1 MCVKGSNNSCPN
13 STILY
18 NYQFV
23 FIETISDKCQAHST
37 PSIGGCYYPLP
48 TLEVSHF
55 PCQPLL
61 YLYSI

>member
-18 NYQFV
+18 KYQFV

-37 PSIGGCYYPLP
+37 DY
-48 TLEVSHF
+48 TLDWRS
-55 PCQPLL
+55 LL
-61 YLYSI
+61 TRPNTIQGLNYH